1 MSGSITA
8 GGLISGLDT
17 NALVT
22 QLLSLER
29 KPITRLNSQIGV
41 LKKQQTAVRSVRTQL
56 LSLRNKAQ
64 DFRLNQ
70 IFNAFNS
77 DSSDKEVI
85 TSTISGANPVQ
96 GSFALN
102 VTQLASATN
111 ANSSAKLGSAINNAA
126 VLNSSGIN
134 TAVEAGTFT
143 INGVQ
148 FTVDPATQSLDD
160 IITAINGSSAGVTA
174 SYNATTDTVSL
185 ANTVPANTA
194 VINFSA
200 QGDTSNI
207 LSALNLRNA
216 TQSTNGFGSTEVTS
230 TVNLGAVDSTDVIN
244 TINFSGGA
252 VTAGSFSINGVSIT
266 VDPTTDSVQDVLER
280 INGSDA
286 NVTASF
292 DSATDRIRLT
302 SNTLGSRTIAFGAVG
317 DTSNFLTV
325 TNLASA
331 TQTAGNDATFTIN
344 NGPALTRNTNEVND
358 AIAGVTL
365 KFLSQGTSTVTV
377 TSDNDKIVE
386 GVEAFIAEFNTTVNS
401 IRDITGVGKDLA
413 GDGGIR
419 SLESYLRSNI
429 FNQIPGLSGDYSSL
443 LDIGISTGDD
453 FSATESPQLK
463 LDKEKFLKAL
473 QADRNNV
480 ESIFSNNAGTGIAD
494 TFFSFLDEAT
504 KSTGFLNE
512 RAKANG
518 TIDRQIQ
525 SLNDSIERQEDRLGQ
540 YEERLRRQFLNLET
554 MSANFQNQSAA
565 LSGARFGA
573 F

>member
-266 VDPTTDSVQDVLER
+266 VDPTTDTVQDVLER

-325 TNLASA
+325 SNLAAA
-331 TQTAGNDATFTIN
+331 TQTAGNDASFTIN
-344 NGPALTRNTNEVND
+344 GGPALTRNTNEVND

-419 SLESYLRSNI
+419 SLENYLRSNI